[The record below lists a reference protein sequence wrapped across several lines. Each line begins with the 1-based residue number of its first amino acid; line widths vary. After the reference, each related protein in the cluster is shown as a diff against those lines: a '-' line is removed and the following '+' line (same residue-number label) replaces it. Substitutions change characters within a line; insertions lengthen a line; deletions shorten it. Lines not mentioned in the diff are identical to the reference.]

1 MCDPISL
8 LMMGLTAGSTLLG
21 ATSKIPKPPKVENPA
36 APAPTARQGEAV
48 VRVGGDVASTSEDVA
63 PEYNSFKEKRI
74 EGKTLGGLGRGGLG
88 L

>member
-8 LMMGLTAGSTLLG
+8 LMMGLSAGSTLLG
-21 ATSKIPKPPKVENPA
+21 ATAKTPKPPKVENPA
-36 APAPTARQGEAV
+36 TPAPTAREGEAV
-48 VRVGGDVASTSEDVA
+48 VRVGGDVSTTSDDVA
-63 PEYNSFKEKRI
+63 PEYTSFKEKRI